1 MSSTPGDNLL
11 REKVRL
17 VFQHLPTMQSASF
30 VVALVLAYVVR
41 DIVSAGRIVAWILMI
56 LAVVLSRILLFY
68 RFIAVSRGPFDGE
81 YWKRAYLGLAF
92 LSGNLWG
99 LSAFIIFPAGNLV
112 LISLFVLVIASL
124 SASTT
129 ISHSSI
135 KLAPAAWA
143 GPALLL
149 YAFRCALEGGEAG
162 YTIALLIVLYLATI
176 VRYSFTQHEAVDAA
190 IALKF
195 ENLELVA
202 ELERL
207 TESLSQD
214 LTVHKRAEETLRE
227 YYELLAEHSR
237 DMILF
242 VRRHDGHIL
251 EANAAARKAY
261 GYSREEL
268 LELSIHDLRL
278 PDTRSLTAA
287 QMTEADARG
296 ILFATV
302 HQRKD
307 GSSFPVEV
315 SSRGVT
321 IGAERA
327 LISVIRDITERVQA
341 EEVRL
346 RFEERLHQVE
356 KAESLGRMAGAI
368 AHHFNTLLGAVM
380 GRLELAL
387 GDLDLAARPRR
398 HLAEAMKASQR
409 AAEIS
414 HLMLTYLGHTI
425 RKKEPCD
432 LAEILRD
439 VLKLLGSTLPQKVQ
453 VKLEIPSEAMIIQGD
468 RVHLEQVFTNLT
480 LNAGEAIGDRDGQI
494 RVTAHPSAA
503 EELRAFHLIPSGWEP
518 TEKRYACIAI
528 ADTGTG
534 LDPEMRERIF
544 DPFFSTRFTGR
555 GLGLA
560 VVLGIVRAHDGAV
573 AVESQPGRGSVFRVF
588 LALAGQPGQGAPNDD
603 EQAS

>member
-1 MSSTPGDNLL
+1 MSSTSGDDHL

-56 LAVVLSRILLFY
+56 LAIVLSRILLFY

-81 YWKRAYLGLAF
+81 YWKQAYLGLAF
-92 LSGNLWG
+92 LSGIMWG

-135 KLAPAAWA
+135 KLAPAVWA

-149 YAFRCALEGGEAG
+149 YVFRCALEGGETG

-237 DMILF
+237 DIILF

-278 PDTRSLTAA
+278 PDTQSLTAA
-287 QMTEADARG
+287 QMAEADARG
-296 ILFATV
+296 ILFTTV

-327 LISVIRDITERVQA
+327 LISVIRDITERKQA
-341 EEVRL
+341 EEERL
-346 RFEERLHQVE
+346 RFEERLHQAK

-387 GDLDLAARPRR
+387 GDPGLAARPRR
-398 HLAEAMKASQR
+398 HITGAMEASQR
-409 AAEIS
+409 AADIS
-414 HLMLTYLGHTI
+414 RLMLTYLGHTI
-425 RKKEPCD
+425 QKKEPCD
-432 LAEILRD
+432 LAEVLRD
-439 VLKLLGSTLPQKVQ
+439 ALGVLGPTLPQKVQ
-453 VKLEIPSEAMIIQGD
+453 VKLEVPPEAMIIQAD
-468 RVHLEQVFTNLT
+468 KAHIEQVFTNLT
-480 LNAGEAIGDRDGQI
+480 LNAKDAIGDREGQI
-494 RVTAHPSAA
+494 RVTANPWAA
-503 EELRAFHLIPSGWEP
+503 EELRESSFIPSGWQP
-518 TEKRYACIAI
+518 TEKRYACIAV
-528 ADTGTG
+528 ADNGTG

-544 DPFFSTRFTGR
+544 DPFFSTKFTGR

-560 VVLGIVRAHDGAV
+560 VVLGIVRAHDGAL
-573 AVESQPGRGSVFRVF
+573 AVESQPGKGTVFRVF
-588 LALAGQPGQGAPNDD
+588 LPLPGQPGPGASNDD
-603 EQAS
+603 GHAA